1 MTVTVPSSA
10 RQTGIGERSRGLP
23 LRARRPGRTTGFALV
38 AALVL
43 LVVLSSAGAAMVR
56 MTGTQQAGSSI
67 AILGTR
73 AHWAARSGIDWALHE
88 ASENGAC
95 PAPTTTL
102 DLGEGVLAGFEVTV
116 SCSLTEHYEG
126 SNLRKSLVIRSE
138 ARFGAPGDRDH
149 VYREI
154 QAAIVL

>member
-1 MTVTVPSSA
+1 MT
-10 RQTGIGERSRGLP
+10 
-23 LRARRPGRTTGFALV
+23 RAPHTRAVGRRRTRNAGFALV

-43 LVVLSSAGAAMVR
+43 LVILSSAGAAMVR
-56 MTGTQQAGSSI
+56 MTGTQQAASSL

-88 ASENGAC
+88 ASVSGDC
-95 PAPTTTL
+95 PAPTTVL
-102 DLGEGVLAGFEVTV
+102 NLGEGVLAGFEVTV
-116 SCSLTEHYEG
+116 FCSLTEHYEG
-126 SNLRKSLVIRSE
+126 NALRKSLVIRSE
-138 ARFGAPGDRDH
+138 ARFGALDSRDH